1 MIEQERKVRK
11 DKKVDIK
18 PTISVDLKE
27 CIYRL
32 SYITNKPVKDVA
44 LHICNYAL
52 HSKEIMEILSESFR
66 RNLTIHNTL
75 YMGDLNRTS
84 LAKVRKKED
93 YPKER
98 ISLRVSKTTYEN
110 ICKLN
115 YALDV
120 TPTMATAILL
130 ETCLLYSDY
139 VNENA
144 RSYLEQNLDLKRIK
158 ELEKVIKYVNEHN
171 PYEEEVSWG
180 ALLSFLMDEIKTG
193 TTNVAQLINDWL
205 DSYKKLK

>member
-1 MIEQERKVRK
+1 M
-11 DKKVDIK
+11 
-18 PTISVDLKE
+18 
-27 CIYRL
+27 
-32 SYITNKPVKDVA
+32 
-44 LHICNYAL
+44 
-52 HSKEIMEILSESFR
+52 
-66 RNLTIHNTL
+66 
-75 YMGDLNRTS
+75 
-84 LAKVRKKED
+84 
-93 YPKER
+93 
-98 ISLRVSKTTYEN
+98 
-110 ICKLN
+110 N